1 MADKYINIQY
11 PFRDSLKGFFLELTE
26 TDRGAIK
33 SNLMHLILTQKG
45 TRYYMPKFGTNLR
58 KFIFE
63 PNDGFTENG
72 IRSEI
77 TEAVTTFMPNLRIN
91 NVLIDRESEGD
102 YIATV
107 QIDYT
112 ITEDTFKTNDLVTIK
127 L

>member
-1 MADKYINIQY
+1 
-11 PFRDSLKGFFLELTE
+11 
-26 TDRGAIK
+26 
-33 SNLMHLILTQKG
+33 
-45 TRYYMPKFGTNLR
+45 MPKFGTNLK

-77 TEAVTTFMPNLRIN
+77 TEAVTIFMPNLRIN

>member
-1 MADKYINIQY
+1 
-11 PFRDSLKGFFLELTE
+11 
-26 TDRGAIK
+26 
-33 SNLMHLILTQKG
+33 
-45 TRYYMPKFGTNLR
+45 
-58 KFIFE
+58 
-63 PNDGFTENG
+63 
-72 IRSEI
+72 
-77 TEAVTTFMPNLRIN
+77 MPNLRIN